1 METITENV
9 DETEDEFD
17 VEVAREIS
25 EGPTTTLKMDRI
37 LEASKAVKSIA
48 WREGERWSANLH
60 PRSFISFEKTHL
72 SCTNSVDDLQK
83 RQWIRRLRNQ
93 LT

>member
-1 METITENV
+1 METITEKV

-17 VEVAREIS
+17 VEVVREIS

-48 WREGERWSANLH
+48 CREGKRERRSASLH
-60 PRSFISFEKTHL
+60 PRSFISFE
-72 SCTNSVDDLQK
+72 
-83 RQWIRRLRNQ
+83 
-93 LT
+93 